1 MRQNESS
8 LPASFRRLVIAWFA
22 GQCAEGMRF
31 AALPLL
37 TLTTDA
43 SPTSVAAVAAAAS
56 LPWLLVALP
65 AGILVDRISPAWAI
79 AGANLARAIVVGL
92 LVVAI
97 LGGFVSIPLLAVAG
111 FALTTAETFAD
122 SGAQTLLVRIVPL
135 NALERANSRFVSSEN
150 VGLDLLGPLAA
161 GVLFVMNPWVPF
173 AIGGVIFVV
182 AAGVVASLS
191 GSRPTDRPEPDRTG
205 SEPGP
210 ARSTISGAFRI
221 IFGNRMLRSLVIT
234 VTVLAASAG
243 AMEGVL
249 VLYATQS
256 IGLSKSL
263 YPTLLAGYS
272 VGLLISAG
280 FVPRLAARY
289 RSGSLMLVAVGVV
302 GGALVLLGV
311 LPHQIVAW
319 VAFATMGAA
328 GGLWNILSASR
339 RQRGTPPHATAAVS
353 SAFRTVSWGA
363 VPIGAAVGGLVADRW
378 GVPATFVLAG
388 VGALLIGAIMA
399 RNLLVSEPISEPATV
414 AEPTER

>member
-1 MRQNESS
+1 M
-8 LPASFRRLVIAWFA
+8 PASFRRLVIAWFA